1 MILLDTNVISET
13 LRERPDPVVSAWLDE
28 HPEEEL
34 WTTSVVIAEL
44 LSGIEL
50 MPSGRKQKALRQAV
64 ENMIV
69 EDFRGQILTFNLP
82 AARQYANIL
91 ASRKKIGRPIREL
104 DAQIAAIANVHGAT
118 LATRDVSDFAG
129 CNLAVVNP
137 WDRNGKA
144 TAG

>member
-13 LRERPDPVVSAWLDE
+13 LRERPDPAVTTWLDE

-50 MPSGRKQKALRQAV
+50 MPFGRKQRALREAV
-64 ENMIV
+64 EDMIV

-82 AARQYANIL
+82 AARQYAQIL
-91 ASRKKIGRPIREL
+91 VARRKIGRPIREM
-104 DAQIAAIANVHGAT
+104 DAQIAAIARANGAA
-118 LATRDVSDFAG
+118 LATRDVNDFAG

-137 WDRNGKA
+137 WVQNL
-144 TAG
+144 

>member
-13 LRERPDPVVSAWLDE
+13 LRERPDPGVSTWLDE

-50 MPSGRKQKALRQAV
+50 MPSGRKQKALRDAV
-64 ENMIV
+64 QDMIV
-69 EDFRGQILTFNLP
+69 EDFRGQILTFDLP
-82 AARQYANIL
+82 AARQYAQIL
-91 ASRKKIGRPIREL
+91 AARRKIGRPIREM
-104 DAQIAAIANVHGAT
+104 DAQIAAIARVHDAT
-118 LATRDVSDFAG
+118 LATRDVNDFAG

-137 WDRNGKA
+137 WERDG
-144 TAG
+144 

>member
-28 HPEEEL
+28 HPDEEM
-34 WTTSVVIAEL
+34 WTASVVIAEL

-50 MPSGRKQKALRQAV
+50 MPSGRKQRVLREAV

-82 AARQYANIL
+82 AARQYAQIL
-91 ASRKKIGRPIREL
+91 AARRKIGRPIREM
-104 DAQIAAIANVHGAT
+104 DAQIAAIANVHSAT
-118 LATRDVSDFAG
+118 LATRDVDDFAG

-137 WDRNGKA
+137 WGRNGKA

>member
-1 MILLDTNVISET
+1 MILLDTNVISEY
-13 LRERPDPVVSAWLDE
+13 LRERPDAVVSAWLDS
-28 HPEEEL
+28 HPEEDL

-50 MPSGRKQKALRQAV
+50 MPSGRKQRVLREAV
-64 ENMIV
+64 EDMIV

-82 AARQYANIL
+82 AARQYAQIL
-91 ASRKKIGRPIREL
+91 AARRKIGRPIREM
-104 DAQIAAIANVHGAT
+104 DAQIAAIANVHSAT
-118 LATRDVSDFAG
+118 LATRDVDDFAG